1 MSKSSFVLA
10 SSRRNRPFSASTSV
24 TDRFTGT
31 AAPSAAVSLPA
42 RLSLIQFHRLESG
55 MPNRLAALL
64 PPIDSLSLTA
74 STLNSS
80 VYCRFGT
87 DSLLPIAPLRPSK
100 SYQQSDARETR
111 AESGHQTVYVGEGEK
126 CVEELWTRG
135 IPATTNAGGAGK
147 WKTGPFHEGHPY
159 AEQLT
164 MVGVQ
169 KVVILLDNNDPE
181 RRHAE
186 DVARAC
192 RGVGLGAKV
201 VELPGLPPKGDV
213 VDYLKDHAKE
223 DLFKAVKSAPSWAEQ
238 EPPATNQSALGEGQL
253 LEAISSFLRRYVVL
267 SPEQLVVVAAWVV
280 HTHVFGAA
288 ESTPYLS
295 ITSATKQAG
304 KTRLLEVLELLVA
317 TPWFTGR
324 ATAAV
329 LVRRIN
335 DESPTLLLDESDA
348 AFKVESEYTEA
359 LRSILNSGY
368 RRTGRASLCLAGG
381 ASYLDLSTFCP
392 RPSPGSAVSRTPS
405 PTGRSP
411 FD

>member
-1 MSKSSFVLA
+1 MTTASYGYADLAGTHLYQVQRIDNGDGTKSFRQ
-10 SSRRNRPFSASTSV
+10 RRA
-24 TDRFTGT
+24 DGHGGWLDGTGT
-31 AAPSAAVSLPA
+31 MHGVGRVLYRWP
-42 RLSLIQFHRLESG
+42 
-55 MPNRLAALL
+55 
-64 PPIDSLSLTA
+64 D
-74 STLNSS
+74 
-80 VYCRFGT
+80 
-87 DSLLPIAPLRPSK
+87 LR
-100 SYQQSDARETR
+100 
-111 AESGHQTVYVGEGEK
+111 GHQTVYVGEGEK
-126 CVEELWTRG
+126 CVEELWSHG

-169 KVVILLDNNDPE
+169 KVVILLDNDDPG

-288 ESTPYLS
+288 ETTPYLS

-348 AFKVESEYTEA
+348 PSRWRASTRRRCGRF
-359 LRSILNSGY
+359 SIVAIVGPDAPVSAWLG
-368 RRTGRASLCLAGG
+368 GRATSICRRSA
-381 ASYLDLSTFCP
+381 P